1 MVFGTANYGEKTP
14 NPACTYFE
22 SEYARNAGKKM
33 ILLRMIPFESQFQH
47 MQARVMFGM
56 NDLQLGWME
65 EDPMPEGLVD
75 DIMAALVAEAP
86 APAPEDDGL
95 SATSS
100 NVSLRPQMSRENDMT
115 ASLRRIMEGAELL
128 AGDRELLAG
137 LKKALAS
144 S

>member
-1 MVFGTANYGEKTP
+1 
-14 NPACTYFE
+14 
-22 SEYARNAGKKM
+22 M
-33 ILLRMIPFESQFQH
+33 ILLRMIPWDSQFQH

-86 APAPEDDGL
+86 PPAPEDDEL
-95 SATSS
+95 SATGSAA
-100 NVSLRPQMSRENDMT
+100 SLRPQMSRENDMT
-115 ASLRRIMEGAELL
+115 ASLRRIMAGGELQP
-128 AGDRELLAG
+128 ADRELLAG

>member
-1 MVFGTANYGEKTP
+1 MVFGTSNYGEKTA

-33 ILLRMIPFESQFQH
+33 ILLRMIPWERQFDH
-47 MQARVMFGM
+47 LQARVMFGM

-75 DIMAALVAEAP
+75 DIMAALVAEPP

-100 NVSLRPQMSRENDMT
+100 AASLRPQMSRENDMT
-115 ASLRRIMEGAELL
+115 ASLRRIMAGGELQ
-128 AGDRELLAG
+128 AADRELLAG